1 MLMFV
6 PGGCSDKEWP
16 LAFDHDFLCFGHTI
30 LFLLDS
36 YRVYANFQHCL
47 SVSDMEVIRRK
58 EEKAYVTG
66 YALRRD
72 VKGKEQRVFVL
83 GDADCIS
90 NGELWAN
97 REFRRSNYAL
107 TDGMFRWLV
116 YDEYPIDVSRP
127 AAKDN
132 DTYLTPGGFAWI
144 KIFLRWICPVLI
156 VVCGCVI
163 WVMRRMK

>member
-1 MLMFV
+1 
-6 PGGCSDKEWP
+6 
-16 LAFDHDFLCFGHTI
+16 
-30 LFLLDS
+30 
-36 YRVYANFQHCL
+36 
-47 SVSDMEVIRRK
+47 MEVIRRK

-90 NGELWAN
+90 NGELGAN

-116 YDEYPIDVSRP
+116 YDVSRP

>member
-1 MLMFV
+1 MET
-6 PGGCSDKEWP
+6 K
-16 LAFDHDFLCFGHTI
+16 
-30 LFLLDS
+30 
-36 YRVYANFQHCL
+36 NFSL
-47 SVSDMEVIRRK
+47 EEPRLNTALGE

-72 VKGKEQRVFVL
+72 VKEKEQRVFVL

-90 NGELWAN
+90 NGELGAN

-144 KIFLRWICPVLI
+144 KVFLRWICPVLI

>member
-1 MLMFV
+1 MLMVV
-6 PGGCSDKEWP
+6 PRGCSDKEWP

-47 SVSDMEVIRRK
+47 SVSDMEVIRRT

-90 NGELWAN
+90 NGELGAN